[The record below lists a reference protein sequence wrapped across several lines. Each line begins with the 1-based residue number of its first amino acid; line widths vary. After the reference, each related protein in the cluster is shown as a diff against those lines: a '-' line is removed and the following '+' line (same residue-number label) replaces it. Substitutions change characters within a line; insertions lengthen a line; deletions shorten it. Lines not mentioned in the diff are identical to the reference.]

1 MRVCRGLRGA
11 EESVF
16 GRRVEKVGCPPRSL
30 ALANFASAAT
40 VAVNANTSEALEAQS
55 ARTASGMANV
65 QRHSWELPA
74 DDDERSWDQAS
85 ADDASDAEE
94 PERSPRAAAEKL
106 LDELLVLYMSS
117 SISAMTLCTLCHWA
131 SLAGLGEPVSRYAK
145 KPGAPTGAY
154 QRFLDGKLGFRED
167 RSRQYILTVPGMPRG
182 GQTRGEIQLAV
193 KPPHELADK
202 SNVEDPRASVRLLEA
217 IDANE
222 LPPIYDD
229 HPIVRAH
236 PGELVMPWCLYM
248 DGVAYSLSD
257 TVLGIWIYNMVTGTR
272 MLIALIRKR
281 IVCACGCRG
290 WCTYWPLLRFLRWS
304 LEAMAAAEYPAS
316 RHDGSPWAATDS
328 TRRDLSRQ
336 PMKMRGAIIR
346 FKGDWAEFC
355 ERLGC
360 PTWASG
366 LRPCFCCAASG
377 AQLYDTAEVSALGMT
392 YHVNSNAD
400 YTSACERC
408 EVWVYMT
415 EALRAAIVPVLAYD
429 RRHSGSHGRAL
440 NAVTDALRAVGL
452 RPGDRLEPTDE
463 LPDVGRF
470 EVLPLPAR
478 VLFWRPSR
486 ASLCLH
492 RCPLLSDAIGVTME
506 DTISLDLLHTLYLGP
521 MMTFCKAAI
530 MRLVTAGI
538 WGEFEGAAAERVSAS
553 VFALRGELKAWYSD
567 RARTHPDEV
576 LTRLADLTPKMIGDP
591 THPRMKI
598 KAMECYGLLL
608 FALDMLRKH
617 AAAVGGVGP
626 ALVECGDTMVR
637 YIALVKGAE
646 VRMSMALVQD

>member
-1 MRVCRGLRGA
+1 
-11 EESVF
+11 
-16 GRRVEKVGCPPRSL
+16 
-30 ALANFASAAT
+30 
-40 VAVNANTSEALEAQS
+40 
-55 ARTASGMANV
+55 
-65 QRHSWELPA
+65 
-74 DDDERSWDQAS
+74 
-85 ADDASDAEE
+85 
-94 PERSPRAAAEKL
+94 
-106 LDELLVLYMSS
+106 
-117 SISAMTLCTLCHWA
+117 
-131 SLAGLGEPVSRYAK
+131 
-145 KPGAPTGAY
+145 
-154 QRFLDGKLGFRED
+154 
-167 RSRQYILTVPGMPRG
+167 
-182 GQTRGEIQLAV
+182 
-193 KPPHELADK
+193 
-202 SNVEDPRASVRLLEA
+202 
-217 IDANE
+217 
-222 LPPIYDD
+222 
-229 HPIVRAH
+229 
-236 PGELVMPWCLYM
+236 
-248 DGVAYSLSD
+248 
-257 TVLGIWIYNMVTGTR
+257 
-272 MLIALIRKR
+272 
-281 IVCACGCRG
+281 
-290 WCTYWPLLRFLRWS
+290 
-304 LEAMAAAEYPAS
+304 
-316 RHDGSPWAATDS
+316 
-328 TRRDLSRQ
+328 
-336 PMKMRGAIIR
+336 
-346 FKGDWAEFC
+346 
-355 ERLGC
+355 
-360 PTWASG
+360 
-366 LRPCFCCAASG
+366 
-377 AQLYDTAEVSALGMT
+377 MT

-478 VLFWRPSR
+478 VLFWRPPR

-553 VFALRGELKAWYSD
+553 VFALRGELKAWCSD

-591 THPRMKI
+591 THTRMKV

-617 AAAVGGVGP
+617 AAAVRVVGP
-626 ALVECGDTMVR
+626 TLVERGDTLAR